1 MDSNIP
7 VNRQGIDDIKLQS
20 GDIIVETF
28 DVKLDSSDLR
38 ESFLGSIR
46 RDLKLRIEDMG
57 ISESMAEEMADKAL
71 DKIRIYAEF
80 DLEVTIPEF
89 EEDQWTIIHTY

>member
-7 VNRQGIDDIKLQS
+7 VNHQGIDNIILRS

-28 DVKLDSSDLR
+28 DVKLDASDLQD
-38 ESFLGSIR
+38 SFINSVRKELI
-46 RDLKLRIEDMG
+46 LRLEDMG
-57 ISESMAEEMADKAL
+57 IPTTLAEDSADRAL

-89 EEDQWTIIHTY
+89 EEDQ

>member
-7 VNRQGIDDIKLQS
+7 VNHQGIDDIKFRS
-20 GDIIVETF
+20 GDVIVETF
-28 DVKLDSSDLR
+28 DVKLDSSDLQ

-71 DKIRIYAEF
+71 DKLRIYAEF

-89 EEDQWTIIHTY
+89 EEDNE